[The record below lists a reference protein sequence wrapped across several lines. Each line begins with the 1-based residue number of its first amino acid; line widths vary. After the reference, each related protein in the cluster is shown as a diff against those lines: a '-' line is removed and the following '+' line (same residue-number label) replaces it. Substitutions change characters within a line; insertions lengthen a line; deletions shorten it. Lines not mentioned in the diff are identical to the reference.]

1 MTAGH
6 RAITLTQ
13 IKEYVGNSAINFRFH
28 DWTACLIR
36 FRGLVPTSPNSL
48 ISPSK
53 DGPSARCLSPRRRPK
68 SLLVATVKY
77 LLRTDV
83 HTFAFSVA
91 ANSILS
97 FFPFV
102 VLMMTLIRRVFHSRV
117 MYEVVLQ
124 LLRDYLPAGQDFVI
138 RNLNAMV
145 NSRQRVQVL
154 SLVILLVTSSGVF
167 LPLEVA
173 LNRIWRIENNRSY
186 LGNQLVSLGLAFA
199 CGALALLSI
208 ALTAGPVGLLEFLLR
223 GYGTGFVRLVGFLMM
238 KIFAIA
244 ASIAIFFLI
253 YWLLPNGKVP
263 ARAVLPSA
271 IVMGLLSEAL
281 KYAYILALPWLN
293 FQEVYG
299 PFALSVSL
307 MFWAFLSGL
316 LLLAGANLS
325 AEEYLGR
332 TF

>member
-1 MTAGH
+1 MANPPIPTLPKAGAV
-6 RAITLTQ
+6 RQRTVAPAPR
-13 IKEYVGNSAINFRFH
+13 SSS
-28 DWTACLIR
+28 
-36 FRGLVPTSPNSL
+36 GLV
-48 ISPSK
+48 
-53 DGPSARCLSPRRRPK
+53 LS
-68 SLLVATVKY
+68 TVKY
-77 LLRTDV
+77 LMRTDV

-102 VLMMTLIRRVFHSRV
+102 VLLMTLIRRVFHSRV
-117 MYEVVLQ
+117 MYEVVVE

-138 RNLNAMV
+138 RNLNSMV
-145 NSRQRVQVL
+145 NSRQRVQVV

-173 LNRIWRIENNRSY
+173 LNRIWRFEKNRSY
-186 LGNQLVSLGLAFA
+186 LGNQMISLGLAFA
-199 CGALALLSI
+199 CGVLALLSI
-208 ALTAGPVGLLEFLLR
+208 ALTAGPVAFMEFLLH

-238 KIFAIA
+238 KIFALG

-263 ARAVLPSA
+263 ARAVLPAA
-271 IVMGLLSEAL
+271 IIMGLLSEAL

-299 PFALSVSL
+299 PFALSVSM

-325 AEEYLGR
+325 AEEHLQHAL
-332 TF
+332 

>member
-1 MTAGH
+1 VCSGRSDTIYFPVAEPPITAFPK
-6 RAITLTQ
+6 A
-13 IKEYVGNSAINFRFH
+13 E
-28 DWTACLIR
+28 
-36 FRGLVPTSPNSL
+36 SPA
-48 ISPSK
+48 PMR
-53 DGPSARCLSPRRRPK
+53 PSPRPRQR
-68 SLLVATVKY
+68 SYGLLLSTVKY
-77 LLRTDV
+77 LMRTDV

-91 ANSILS
+91 ANAILS

-102 VLMMTLIRRVFHSRV
+102 MLMMTLIRRVFHSRV

-138 RNLNAMV
+138 RNLNSMV
-145 NSRQRVQVL
+145 NSRQRVQFL
-154 SLVILLVTSSGVF
+154 SLIILLITSSGIF

-173 LNRIWRIENNRSY
+173 LNRIWHFDNNRSY
-186 LGNQLVSLGLAFA
+186 LGNQVVSFGLAFA
-199 CGALALLSI
+199 CGGLALLSI
-208 ALTAGPVGLLEFLLR
+208 ALTAGPVAFMEFLFR
-223 GYGTGFVRLVGFLMM
+223 GYGTGFVRVVGFLVM
-238 KIFAIA
+238 KVFAIA

-253 YWLLPNGKVP
+253 YWVLPNGKVP
-263 ARAVLPSA
+263 VRAVLPTA
-271 IVMGLLSEAL
+271 IIMGLLSEAL

-325 AEEYLGR
+325 AEEHLR
-332 TF
+332 QAL

>member
-1 MTAGH
+1 MVVANPPIPTLPPADAVPQGNVR
-6 RAITLTQ
+6 RAPSHSPGIALSTL
-13 IKEYVGNSAINFRFH
+13 
-28 DWTACLIR
+28 
-36 FRGLVPTSPNSL
+36 
-48 ISPSK
+48 
-53 DGPSARCLSPRRRPK
+53 
-68 SLLVATVKY
+68 KY
-77 LLRTDV
+77 LTRTEV

-102 VLMMTLIRRVFHSRV
+102 VLLMTVIRRVFHSRV
-117 MYEVVLQ
+117 MYDVVLQ

-145 NSRQRVQVL
+145 NARQRVQVA
-154 SLVILLVTSSGVF
+154 SLIILLVTATGIFV
-167 LPLEVA
+167 PLEVA
-173 LNRIWRIENNRSY
+173 LNRIWRFENNRSY
-186 LGNQLVSLGLAFA
+186 LGNQVISLGLAFA
-199 CGALALLSI
+199 CGLLALLSI
-208 ALTAGPVGLLEFLLR
+208 GLTAGPVSFMEFLLR
-223 GYGTGFVRLVGFLMM
+223 GYGTGVVRLVGFLMM

-263 ARAVLPSA
+263 ARAVLPAA
-271 IVMGLLSEAL
+271 IIMGLLSEAL

-299 PFALSVSL
+299 PFALSVSM

-325 AEEYLGR
+325 AEEHLHDAA
-332 TF
+332 